1 MKAVFGAVA
10 FILVICGGSA
20 HADISAN
27 IAACRTETDSLKR
40 LVCYDEILVD
50 STEDTRAV
58 GVIETFEG
66 QGSGRTRPFYSP
78 GPFIVK
84 IKSDHTATAILRSES
99 RPVIEFV
106 TTHGSPKPAET
117 YFPTGGEYFLA
128 VQALYDWK
136 ITVVSSE

>member
-10 FILVICGGSA
+10 FILVICGASA

-27 IAACRTETDSLKR
+27 IAACRAETDSLKR

-84 IKSDHTATAILRSES
+84 IKSDRVAMAILRSGS
-99 RPVIEFV
+99 RYVADV
-106 TTHGSPKPAET
+106 TTYGSPKPAET
-117 YFPTGGEYFLA
+117 YFPTGGEYFLEID
-128 VQALYDWK
+128 ALYDWK
-136 ITVVSSE
+136 ITVVSSK